1 MSNYPFFSPVLGGIL
16 RIPWSWSQTKVVN
29 SDQVTSAN
37 LFDVLIRRKYVKEE
51 NIFFGEKKKTE
62 KVKEENILRRKIS
75 FWEEGNILRREYL
88 FVEEKIEKENISL
101 LWR

>member
-1 MSNYPFFSPVLGGIL
+1 MPFAGPPADSVKTRLPLFLSNYPFFFPPVLGGIL

-62 KVKEENILRRKIS
+62 KVKEEKILRRKIS
-75 FWEEGNILRREYL
+75 FWRKQFL
-88 FVEEKIEKENISL
+88 
-101 LWR
+101 